1 MAQHAVH
8 VYGLIVYCCGVYC
21 LLLLFYMAVI
31 MGLEPGAEYTAILP
45 DLADLGSIHPIGVR
59 SQSGGGKSEIRL
71 DPVQFH
77 V

>member
-1 MAQHAVH
+1 
-8 VYGLIVYCCGVYC
+8 
-21 LLLLFYMAVI
+21 